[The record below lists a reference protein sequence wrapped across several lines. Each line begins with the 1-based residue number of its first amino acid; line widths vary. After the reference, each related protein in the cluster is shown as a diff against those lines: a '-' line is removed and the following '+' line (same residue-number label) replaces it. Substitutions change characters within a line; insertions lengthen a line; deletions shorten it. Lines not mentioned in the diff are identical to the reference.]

1 MFTFESVTQLNNY
14 TNELLSNDP
23 GTSSLSVTGE
33 ISNLTIYRTSGHAY
47 FTLKDDASQ
56 VSCVMFKSYLAGLNF
71 VPKDGMKVV
80 LTGSC
85 AIYSA
90 SGRFQIKAFAMAQKG
105 KGDLAEQMKQLHRK
119 LSAEGL
125 FAQEHKL
132 PIPVLPERIGVI
144 SSPAGAVIHDIINTL
159 NRRNPYYSLLLY
171 PAAVQGE
178 ACSREVISGIEYL
191 SSRDDIDVII
201 IARGGGSLED
211 LWGFNDEALARK
223 IYDCRIPIIS
233 AVGHETDYTICDYV
247 ADLRAPTPT
256 AAAELVISRYDELL
270 TDLAHKKSMLN
281 LALMNYAELQ
291 RRRLDALKD
300 SKALYSPMVYVE
312 TLRASLENV
321 KKDLDNS
328 GKMLITEQ
336 RHKLKSIIDG
346 IELLGPMNVLKRGY
360 SYASKDKRAVTEV
373 KGLKVGDD
381 LDVIFSDG
389 YVNVEVKDIYEG
401 DGKVG

>member
-1 MFTFESVTQLNNY
+1 M
-14 TNELLSNDP
+14 
-23 GTSSLSVTGE
+23 
-33 ISNLTIYRTSGHAY
+33 
-47 FTLKDDASQ
+47 
-56 VSCVMFKSYLAGLNF
+56 
-71 VPKDGMKVV
+71 
-80 LTGSC
+80 
-85 AIYSA
+85 
-90 SGRFQIKAFAMAQKG
+90 
-105 KGDLAEQMKQLHRK
+105 
-119 LSAEGL
+119 
-125 FAQEHKL
+125 
-132 PIPVLPERIGVI
+132 
-144 SSPAGAVIHDIINTL
+144 
-159 NRRNPYYSLLLY
+159 
-171 PAAVQGE
+171 
-178 ACSREVISGIEYL
+178 
-191 SSRDDIDVII
+191 
-201 IARGGGSLED
+201 
-211 LWGFNDEALARK
+211 
-223 IYDCRIPIIS
+223 
-233 AVGHETDYTICDYV
+233 

-256 AAAELVISRYDELL
+256 AAAELVISKYDELL

-360 SYASKDKRAVTEV
+360 SYASKDNKAVTEV

>member
-1 MFTFESVTQLNNY
+1 MYTFESVTQLNSY
-14 TNELLSNDP
+14 ANELLSNDP
-23 GTSSLSVTGE
+23 RTASLSVTGE
-33 ISNLTIYRTSGHAY
+33 ISNLTIYRSSGHAY
-47 FTLKDDASQ
+47 FTLKDAESQ
-56 VSCVMFKSYLAGLNF
+56 ISCVMFKSYLQGLNF
-71 VPKDGMKVV
+71 TPKDGMKVV

-105 KGDLAEQMKQLHRK
+105 KGDLAEQMKLLHRK

-132 PIPVLPERIGVI
+132 HIPVLPERIGVI
-144 SSPAGAVIHDIINTL
+144 SSPVGAVIHDIINTL
-159 NRRNPYYSLLLY
+159 NRRNPFYSLLLY

-178 ACSREVISGIEYL
+178 ACAPDVMAGLDYFSSRE
-191 SSRDDIDVII
+191 DIDVII

-211 LWGFNDEALARK
+211 LWGFNNEELARK
-223 IYDCRIPIIS
+223 IYDCRIPVIS

-256 AAAELVISRYDELL
+256 AAAELCIGKYEELI
-270 TDLAHKKSMLN
+270 TNLANKKSMLN

-312 TLRASLENV
+312 SLRTSLEAV

-328 GKMLITEQ
+328 GKALVNEH
-336 RHKLKSIIDG
+336 RYRLKSIIDG
-346 IELLGPMNVLKRGY
+346 IEMLGPMNVLKRGY
-360 SYASKDKRAVTEV
+360 SYATKDDRAVTEV
-373 KGLKVGDD
+373 KGLNIGDN
-381 LDVIFSDG
+381 LDFVFSDG
-389 YVNVEVKDIYEG
+389 SINVEVKDIYEG
-401 DGKVG
+401 DAKIG